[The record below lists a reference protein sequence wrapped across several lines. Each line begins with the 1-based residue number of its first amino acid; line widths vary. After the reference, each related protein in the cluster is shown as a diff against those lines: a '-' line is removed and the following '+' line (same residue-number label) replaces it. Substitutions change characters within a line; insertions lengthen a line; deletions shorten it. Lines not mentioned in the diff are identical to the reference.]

1 MVRIIKL
8 NLILLYHYII
18 LIYQI
23 GVYASDRV
31 LRAAFETEGYHRRI
45 ARAKPYLSAANKECR
60 LTWAKEHENWN
71 VQDWLR
77 VIWTDEAAFYVG
89 GFRGRFG

>member
-1 MVRIIKL
+1 M
-8 NLILLYHYII
+8 I

-45 ARAKPYLSAANKECR
+45 ARAKPYLSAANKER
-60 LTWAKEHENWN
+60 
-71 VQDWLR
+71 
-77 VIWTDEAAFYVG
+77 
-89 GFRGRFG
+89 RGRRLAGLRSMRIGLYRIG